1 MSNERTEQNQILTF
15 SVLII
20 AFVACSF
27 AFYYAK
33 TVLVPFVLAM
43 LLKTLITPI
52 IDFQINKLKVYRFV
66 AVPIAMVIV
75 ICFFCHNSSSVI

>member
-1 MSNERTEQNQILTF
+1 MPNERTEQNQILTF

-20 AFVACSF
+20 AFVACGF

-52 IDFQINKLKVYRFV
+52 SIFKLIN
-66 AVPIAMVIV
+66 
-75 ICFFCHNSSSVI
+75 